1 MIKPSSVTDPTARRI
16 EVRRTPRAGFK
27 GELVQITVS
36 APVQQFFA
44 ELMNHIG
51 KRSDWFQTCITC
63 INWQSYESNSGAQR
77 KCSKFGV
84 LPPPEVIADGCEHYQ
99 DEDNI
104 PF

>member
-1 MIKPSSVTDPTARRI
+1 MIKPSSVTDPSARRI
-16 EVRRTPRAGFK
+16 EVRRTPRAGTK

-63 INWQSYESNSGAQR
+63 INWTTGSSPM
-77 KCSKFGV
+77 CMKFNAV
-84 LPPPEVIADGCEHYQ
+84 PPATIIADGCEHYQ
-99 DEDNI
+99 DEDSI